1 MIVCVTQRRGIRYFT
16 KFEDIGERDR
26 LEVELRIEDKDG
38 RTVRIDL
45 TPALLDE
52 YAKHPEI
59 GTVSPVA
66 VSDVAP
72 RAHTPVSI
80 KESKTVRPAYLSES
94 KKEKDD
100 LIARVREAQLRAAEE
115 KKQKQAEIN
124 AARAERLAAAR
135 EAKAAKPP
143 TKKTAGKKP
152 AASGDAR
159 LTKTQRSA
167 IKKVGKALANEDKTA
182 GRAAKSAAGRKP
194 PAKATPAQ
202 KPAPSASKSAA
213 KHTPGQKT
221 RRVTKGS

>member
-66 VSDVAP
+66 VSDAAS

-100 LIARVREAQLRAAEE
+100 LIARVREAQLKAAEE

-135 EAKAAKPP
+135 EAKAAKTKSP
-143 TKKTAGKKP
+143 TGKATGKKP
-152 AASGDAR
+152 AAGAS
-159 LTKTQRSA
+159 
-167 IKKVGKALANEDKTA
+167 KA
-182 GRAAKSAAGRKP
+182 AAKQESGR
-194 PAKATPAQ
+194 
-202 KPAPSASKSAA
+202 
-213 KHTPGQKT
+213 KT
-221 RRVTKGS
+221 RRGPRGS